1 MSVVVPIYLR
11 WALLAALAAISGL
24 LGWFYGAAHVQAKW
38 DADSL
43 ARERVVSVQAARAAK
58 VEAAQAAVS
67 REETENVQ
75 ADLDA
80 VRSFYADRVRRPAAV
95 RGCPVPEPSRAA
107 ERAEAASSDPGSSA
121 AGDGIRVE
129 SYEQLAAR
137 CAETTVIAR
146 GWQRWWGGIEQAHTG
161 SNDAQDD

>member
-1 MSVVVPIYLR
+1 MSIVVPIYLR
-11 WALLAALAAISGL
+11 WALLAALAAISGF
-24 LGWFYGAAHVQAKW
+24 LGWGYGAAHVQAKW

-43 ARERVVSVQAARAAK
+43 ARERVVSVQAARTAK

-80 VRSFYADRVRRPAAV
+80 VRSFYADRVRQPAAV
-95 RGCPVPEPSRAA
+95 CGCPVPEPSRAA
-107 ERAEAASSDPGSSA
+107 ERAAAASSDPGSAA

-161 SNDAQDD
+161 GNDAQDD

>member
-11 WALLAALAAISGL
+11 WALLAALAAISGV

-43 ARERVVSVQAARAAK
+43 ARERVVSVQAARTAK

-80 VRSFYADRVRRPAAV
+80 VRSFYADRVRQPATV

-107 ERAEAASSDPGSSA
+107 ERAAGASSDPGSAA
-121 AGDGIRVE
+121 AGGGIRAE

-146 GWQRWWGGIEQAHTG
+146 GWQRWWGGIEQAHG
-161 SNDAQDD
+161 GDDVQDN